1 VIPLYGLFE
10 KTVLRDP
17 LCQLLPLLVCGVCT
31 ALVLASQ
38 WFVGLLSDRNQSS
51 QQHQSISKGARR

>member
-1 VIPLYGLFE
+1 MIPLYCLFE
-10 KTVLRDP
+10 KTVLRDS
-17 LCQLLPLLVCGVCT
+17 LYQFLPLLLCGVCT
-31 ALVLASQ
+31 ALVLATQ